1 LAFQIQNDLLEVS
14 HLDGKDQLLPT
25 DLMEGKKT
33 LLIHEAYQRLGE
45 VDRSFLQM
53 CFHSA
58 ARSEASISKVQDL
71 LRKSGAIQVMQER
84 CRVLFEQSNRLLL
97 ESHLSQEEQA
107 SISEA
112 IAWVRQTV
120 RLGS

>member
-1 LAFQIQNDLLEVS
+1 
-14 HLDGKDQLLPT
+14 
-25 DLMEGKKT
+25 
-33 LLIHEAYQRLGE
+33 
-45 VDRSFLQM
+45 
-53 CFHSA
+53 
-58 ARSEASISKVQDL
+58 
-71 LRKSGAIQVMQER
+71 MQER

>member
-1 LAFQIQNDLLEVS
+1 MDLLQ
-14 HLDGKDQLLPT
+14 DKFLL
-25 DLMEGKKT
+25 
-33 LLIHEAYQRLGE
+33 LLIHVIIPLLHLNDGK
-45 VDRSFLQM
+45 
-53 CFHSA
+53 H
-58 ARSEASISKVQDL
+58 SKVQDL

-97 ESHLSQEEQA
+97 ESHLSQEEQT
-107 SISEA
+107 SIAEA